1 MDLSCHETR
10 KGDKLQ
16 MLNAS
21 LIRENSIFFIE
32 TSCMG
37 YLSSR
42 LACSVE
48 SAARANQDR
57 QVFVLFS
64 SSVSA
69 ATLNST
75 SILRTLQRSYK
86 NLKFVRVLIKDLVKN
101 TPIHS
106 FVHKLNKFQLDK
118 RTPRIL
124 KFLLLYKFGGIYLSF
139 DVIVAKKFDLCDTW
153 FVKDTP
159 QTYSVDMFA
168 FSRSKVGKKL
178 AEAALRLLVEPL
190 VSLEEN
196 WSYDTTSIISQI
208 VVLNTFGINATSCK
222 ELGFEVYEPD
232 KFYPLNFYERDAYFW
247 VGEQKVMKKKDVY
260 TYHTYYRFTKHRIL
274 TSMSFYGKIA
284 QLYCPVTF
292 KYYNKNFGS

>member
-1 MDLSCHETR
+1 MHLKEMIVYFVVMNILILIILVCKREKYEKQYYNYDIDHRHVKKWKERLLKYPEMDLSCHETR

-48 SAARANQDR
+48 SAARANKDR

-101 TPIHS
+101 TPLHS

-139 DVIVAKKFDLCDTW
+139 DVIVAKRFDLCDTW

-178 AEAALRLLVEPL
+178 AEAALR
-190 VSLEEN
+190 
-196 WSYDTTSIISQI
+196 
-208 VVLNTFGINATSCK
+208 
-222 ELGFEVYEPD
+222 
-232 KFYPLNFYERDAYFW
+232 
-247 VGEQKVMKKKDVY
+247 
-260 TYHTYYRFTKHRIL
+260 
-274 TSMSFYGKIA
+274 
-284 QLYCPVTF
+284 
-292 KYYNKNFGS
+292 